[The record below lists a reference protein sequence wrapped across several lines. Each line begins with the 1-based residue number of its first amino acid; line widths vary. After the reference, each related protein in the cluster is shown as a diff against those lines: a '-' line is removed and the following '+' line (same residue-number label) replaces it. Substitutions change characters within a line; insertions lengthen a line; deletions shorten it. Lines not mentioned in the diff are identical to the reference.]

1 MPPKGTDT
9 NGPDHRSATRTRLSD
24 EERAR
29 ILDLHGEGVARNE
42 IARLVGRGPGTVTRV
57 VQAEGLSFE
66 RAPEVA
72 AATAAK
78 TMDNAAKR
86 ARLEELLL
94 DDALRLREQL
104 WEPALVYNF
113 GGKDNSYEERTLPQP
128 DFGGQNAIMRTVGT
142 AIDKAVRLAE
152 VGRGTQDAGPVVSL
166 LGALVDG
173 LRDEYREDDT
183 PDA

>member
-1 MPPKGTDT
+1 VASP
-9 NGPDHRSATRTRLSD
+9 LSGV
-24 EERAR
+24 ERAR
-29 ILDLHGEGVARNE
+29 ILELHGQGVTRNA
-42 IARLVGRGPGTVTRV
+42 IAREVGRSPGTVSTV
-57 VQAEGLSFE
+57 VRDAGLSFE
-66 RAPEVA
+66 RGPEVA

-78 TMDNAAKR
+78 TVDNAARR

-94 DDALRLREQL
+94 EDALRLREQL
-104 WEPALVYNF
+104 WRPALVYNF

-128 DFGGQNAIMRTVGT
+128 DFSGQNAIMRTVGT

-173 LRDEYREDDT
+173 LRDEYGEDDT
-183 PDA
+183 DNAGADETTAE